1 MSPNALAHA
10 LSAVCGEAEEE
21 LAAMPALSPP
31 GCAAG
36 EDGHRAGA
44 WNPALTGS
52 QVPEESEASSYVSPM
67 STMLFKQQNI
77 IFLGRVVPSDLHR
90 MAGKCRK
97 PL

>member
-21 LAAMPALSPP
+21 LAAMPALRPP
-31 GCAAG
+31 RCAAG

-52 QVPEESEASSYVSPM
+52 QVAEESEASYVSPM

-77 IFLGRVVPSDLHR
+77 IFVGRVVPSDLRR